1 MQLIMKPNQKLKVFA
16 FCLCAACIGCVDH
29 PSPDRGG
36 RGSANP
42 QDSNLTPVSRIES
55 AFENQEENVSVTVK
69 GTVVRILPDE
79 HDSVGDDH
87 QRWVIRLSNGQT
99 ILIVHNIGVAPRVDG
114 LAPGSE
120 VVVRGDYVW
129 NSHGGLIHW
138 THHDPDGSH
147 ENGWILYDRKKFE

>member
-1 MQLIMKPNQKLKVFA
+1 MNTQDLK
-16 FCLCAACIGCVDH
+16 
-29 PSPDRGG
+29 
-36 RGSANP
+36 
-42 QDSNLTPVSRIES
+42 LTPVSRIES
-55 AFENQEENVSVTVK
+55 AFENQEENVPVTVK
-69 GTVVRILPDE
+69 GTVVRILADE

-99 ILIVHNIGVAPRVDG
+99 ILIVHNIGVAPRVAG
-114 LAPGSE
+114 IASGSE

-147 ENGWILYDRKKFE
+147 ENGWILYEGKKYE